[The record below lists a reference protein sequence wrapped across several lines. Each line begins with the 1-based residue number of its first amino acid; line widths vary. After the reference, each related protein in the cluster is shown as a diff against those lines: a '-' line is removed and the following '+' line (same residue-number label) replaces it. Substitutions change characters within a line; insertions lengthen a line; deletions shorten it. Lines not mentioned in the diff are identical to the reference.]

1 MQNQSPVISRF
12 ILDLLDSASKIALQ
26 YFRQPVSV
34 ELKAD
39 DSPVTIADREIEQAI
54 RNLITE
60 RFPAH
65 AIYGEEQGQT
75 SGEGGTWVIDP
86 IDGTKSFLLGNPL
99 FGCQVGFVEDSIVQA
114 GGLSMPALNET
125 WIADRSGPTT
135 RNGISCRTSQC
146 RGLASASLLT
156 SSPDFFN
163 RDEYGAFEALSKQI
177 RYRRFGGDCY
187 TYAMLA
193 GGWADLVVES
203 ALYPFDYLPLV
214 PIVEQAGG
222 IISDWQGNSL
232 GLSSGSQVIA
242 AATPQ
247 LHEAALKILE
257 QSASRSG

>member
-1 MQNQSPVISRF
+1 MQNHSPVISRF
-12 ILDLLDSASKIALQ
+12 ILDALDTASKIALQ
-26 YFRQPVSV
+26 YFRQPVTV
-34 ELKAD
+34 EVKAD
-39 DSPVTIADREIEQAI
+39 ASPVTIADREIEQVI
-54 RNLITE
+54 RSLITE
-60 RFPAH
+60 RFPGH

-99 FGCQVGFVEDSIVQA
+99 FGSLLGFVEDGMVNA
-114 GGLSMPALNET
+114 GGLSMPALNEV
-125 WIADRSGPTT
+125 WFADRSGPTT
-135 RNGISCRTSQC
+135 RNGIPCHTSDCQD
-146 RGLASASLLT
+146 LANASLLT

-163 RDEYGAFEALSKQI
+163 REEYGAFETLSKQI
-177 RYRRFGGDCY
+177 QYRRFGGDCY

-193 GGWADLVVES
+193 GGWVDLVVES

-247 LHEAALKILE
+247 LHEAGLLILA
-257 QSASRSG
+257 QNTSHSG

>member
-1 MQNQSPVISRF
+1 MQIQSQKIKHT
-12 ILDLLDSASKIALQ
+12 IHHALTIASKIALE
-26 YFRQPVSV
+26 YFRQPVTV
-34 ELKAD
+34 EVKAD
-39 DSPVTIADREIEQAI
+39 DSPVTIADQEIEQAI
-54 RNLITE
+54 RELLSDG
-60 RFPAH
+60 FPTH

-99 FGCQVGFVEDSIVQA
+99 FGCLLAFVEEGIVEA
-114 GGLSMPALNET
+114 GGLAMPALNEI
-125 WIADRSGPTT
+125 WFADRYGPT
-135 RNGISCRTSQC
+135 RVNGNTCHTSYCQD
-146 RGLASASLLT
+146 LSNASLLT

-163 RDEYGAFEALSKQI
+163 TSEFGQFESLSKQI
-177 RYRRFGGDCY
+177 RYRRYGGDCY

-203 ALYPFDYLPLV
+203 TLYPFDYLPLV

-222 IISDWQGNSL
+222 VISDWQGNAL

-247 LHEAALKILE
+247 LHEAALKVLHR
-257 QSASRSG
+257 AS

>member
-1 MQNQSPVISRF
+1 MQIQSQILTQF
-12 ILDLLDSASKIALQ
+12 IVEALGTASQIALR

-34 ELKAD
+34 DVKAD
-39 DSPVTIADREIEQAI
+39 DSPVTIADREIEQAL
-54 RNLITE
+54 RNLLSE

-99 FGCQVGFVEDSIVQA
+99 FGCLLGFVEDGTVQA
-114 GGLSMPALNET
+114 GGLAMPALNET
-125 WIADRSGPTT
+125 WFADRHGPTT
-135 RNGISCRTSQC
+135 LNNKPCHTSQC
-146 RGLASASLLT
+146 QDLPGASLLT

-163 RDEYGAFEALSKQI
+163 ANEFKQFESLSKQI
-177 RYRRFGGDCY
+177 RYRRYGGDCY

-203 ALYPFDYLPLV
+203 TLYPFDYLPLV

-222 IISDWQGNSL
+222 IISDWQGNPL
-232 GLSSGSQVIA
+232 GLQSGSQVIA

-247 LHEAALKILE
+247 LHEAALELLNN
-257 QSASRSG
+257 AN